1 MKMLTRAGK
10 TAGRLTAALVLAL
23 AAFGVGARADE
34 LVLKQDDFKRNLH
47 NWQIP
52 SYWSGK
58 VGLAEDSGR
67 KVMKLAG
74 ATRKGKTFGRAYAEF
89 KQEPVFTE
97 KYWCYGCFA
106 GTRMLIRV
114 VAKGEGEFLAGL
126 LVYHP
131 ENPRP
136 EYLPGKA
143 VSLTGEFAEY
153 EFSVTIPWRSRK
165 VLPYLEVKGQGTL
178 LVRGFQLA
186 AEFDPEV
193 TVEPAGDVLQ
203 VVRAGRKPAPVG
215 FRTNRPSGEAR
226 VAQVCGKFANDAKV
240 AADAAGVVA
249 VEPAEPERGLLEIS
263 AAVSGRAALSYVITE
278 EAADYDRTDV
288 LAKQVKLEKPLHI
301 LILGDSLSDFCRGY
315 NYVDRLVYWLNKYNP
330 GKVAIRNAAVH
341 GDYVER
347 VRDRLLCCAGE
358 TKKKVFCQ
366 ERYDR
371 LFDEKY
377 DLIFIFLGQNDT
389 RTPSKLNYAKPLTE
403 PKFQYEGLT
412 QILNFIGERS
422 QAKVV
427 FISPSPCSA
436 EFIAARR
443 AKAKPNKNFVMFGKP
458 EFVDNYDLVNRR
470 ICEERKLDYI
480 DILKPMRG
488 APDVKSLYVRD
499 GVHLSLI
506 GGRFIADELLK
517 YFIAK

>member
-1 MKMLTRAGK
+1 MFAMAGK
-10 TAGRLTAALVLAL
+10 TAGRLTAALLLAVS
-23 AAFGVGARADE
+23 AFGVGASADE

-58 VGLAEDSGR
+58 LGLAEDSGR
-67 KVMKLAG
+67 KVMKLSG

-89 KQEPVFTE
+89 KQALVFAD
-97 KYWCYGCFA
+97 YCWYNGCFS

-114 VAKGEGEFLAGL
+114 AAKGEGEFLAGL

-153 EFSVTIPWRSRK
+153 EFALTIPWRCPK

-178 LVRGFQLA
+178 LVREFQLS

-193 TVEPAGDVLQ
+193 TVEPAGSVLQ
-203 VVRAGRKPAPVG
+203 VVRDGGKPAPVT
-215 FRTNRPSGEAR
+215 FRTNRPAAEVH
-226 VAQVCGKFANDAKV
+226 VAQVGGKFANEAKV
-240 AADAAGVVA
+240 TADGAGVVT
-249 VEPAEPERGLLEIS
+249 VEPAEQGRGLLEIS
-263 AAVSGRAALSYVITE
+263 AAVSGRAGMSYVIVE
-278 EAADYDRTDV
+278 DAADYDRTDA
-288 LAKQVKLEKPLHI
+288 LAKQVKLNRPKHI
-301 LILGDSLSDFCRGY
+301 LILGDSLSDFYRGY
-315 NYVDRLVYWLNKYNP
+315 NYVDRLVFWLNKYNP
-330 GKVAIRNAAVH
+330 GKITIRNAAVH
-341 GDYVER
+341 GDFVER
-347 VRDRLLCCAGE
+347 VRDRLLCYAGDAS
-358 TKKKVFCQ
+358 KKVYCQ

-371 LFDEKY
+371 LFEEKY

-403 PKFQYEGLT
+403 PKFQYEWLT
-412 QILNFIGERS
+412 EILNFIGERS

-443 AKAKPNKNFVMFGKP
+443 AKAKPKQNFVMFGKP

-480 DILKPMRG
+480 DILKPMRSV
-488 APDVKSLYVRD
+488 PNVNSLYVRD

-506 GGRFIADELLK
+506 GGRFIADEILK